1 MLNYKTLPRKLPKMT
16 GEKTPPES
24 MHETV
29 FILFKLFSGEEI
41 KRTLKDLEF
50 LATVSAFEWIESLE
64 TLLETLT
71 AQS

>member
-1 MLNYKTLPRKLPKMT
+1 MLNYETLPGKLPKMT